1 MKLPKFLLI
10 LFSVTFFS
18 FLYVHQQ
25 AEIIRLAYV
34 VQKQSGVFQDLL
46 DKNTNLRYNI
56 EKSASLIKIG
66 EKISASKNFQMPD
79 TYRLVVMARSASP
92 AQKNQAVARESLL
105 SRVFS
110 VKRQAVAET
119 IEH

>member
-18 FLYVHQQ
+18 FLYVYQQ

-34 VQKQSGVFQDLL
+34 VQKQSAIFQDLL

-56 EKSASLIKIG
+56 EKSASLIRIG
-66 EKISASKNFQMPD
+66 DKISASKNFQMPD
-79 TYRLVVMARSASP
+79 TYRLVVLARSRVP
-92 AQKNQAVARESLL
+92 AANKQVPGKESLL
-105 SRVFS
+105 SRIFS
-110 VKRQAVAET
+110 IKRQAVAGT
-119 IEH
+119 IER